1 MRHNQNKHSTANHGN
16 SQHEQPKHM
25 EAQYGRND
33 MPGPQRPPKRSVLS
47 RLRGKFQEKPATSE
61 EVAQLKLQAQRE
73 SYKTAIHK
81 AKSARPGRLDRISGG
96 FGGGGSG
103 PSYRKSSKYAP
114 QDNSFLFGPS
124 KAQGGGFLDSNN
136 EPSFSFITGVEPQR
150 GRGKKQESGFGKG
163 LTDLF

>member
-47 RLRGKFQEKPATSE
+47 RLRGKFQEKPATAE
-61 EVAQLKLQAQRE
+61 EVKQLGLNAKRE
-73 SYKTAIHK
+73 VYKTAIQK
-81 AKSARPGRLDRISGG
+81 AKSARPSRFSG
-96 FGGGGSG
+96 FGGGGNSG
-103 PSYRKSSKYAP
+103 PSYRKSSKFAQ

-124 KAQGGGFLDSNN
+124 KAQGGGFLDSGN